1 MNPSVPSKPVLE
13 PQSLRVRPKIVTAYL
28 ILSLIVSALAAF
40 IFFIL
45 TTPLGGSKQEPSGTI
60 PLILL
65 AVLNLGCLV
74 STIALF
80 FWRKW
85 AGFAIYTLLGL
96 NLLWWGYVFFIE
108 SGIQAANIWIFFF
121 LAVFPILLFRWMIQK
136 IWHQLI

>member
-1 MNPSVPSKPVLE
+1 MNPSVPSKPGIE
-13 PQSLRVRPKIVTAYL
+13 PQSLRVRPKIVTTYL

-40 IFFIL
+40 MFFIL
-45 TTPLGGSKQEPSGTI
+45 TTPLGGSKQEPLVTI

-65 AVLNLGCLV
+65 SVLNLGCLV

-85 AGFAIYTLLGL
+85 AAFAFYTLLGL
-96 NLLWWGYVFFIE
+96 NLLWFGYASFIQSE
-108 SGIQAANIWIFFF
+108 IKAANISIFFF
-121 LAVFPILLFRWMIQK
+121 LAVFPILLFRWVIQK